1 MTIKWKFWQKAVQPI
16 DPSDSKN
23 DKLQKPRELPDRVGR
38 HMVVKME
45 LDPDWVWSL
54 RCVYRKKADQP
65 GMFEIRIVDTRDL
78 SSAGMRQL
86 NYGSLDLHPELVL
99 YQGSY
104 KKDTD
109 QVHITRGG
117 ADQRTTAA

>member
-1 MTIKWKFWQKAVQPI
+1 MSIKWKFWQKSPQPL
-16 DPSDSKN
+16 DPNSAKT

-65 GMFEIRIVDTRDL
+65 GMFEIRIVDIHDL
-78 SSAGMRQL
+78 AEVGMRQL
-86 NYGSLDLHPELVL
+86 NYASLDLHPELIL
-99 YQGSY
+99 YQGAY
-104 KKDTD
+104 KKDSD
-109 QVHITRGG
+109 QVHITRGS
-117 ADQRTTAA
+117 ADQRSTAA

>member
-1 MTIKWKFWQKAVQPI
+1 MTINWKFWQKVPPPI
-16 DPSDSKN
+16 DPNGAKN

-54 RCVYRKKADQP
+54 RCVYRKIADQP

-78 SSAGMRQL
+78 KEVGMRQL
-86 NYGSLDLHPELVL
+86 NYASLDLHPELIL

-104 KKDTD
+104 RKDSE
-109 QVHITRGG
+109 QVHITRGS
-117 ADQRTTAA
+117 ADQRTNAA

>member
-1 MTIKWKFWQKAVQPI
+1 MTIKWKFWQKVPQSL
-16 DPSDSKN
+16 DPNNAKT

-54 RCVYRKKADQP
+54 RCVYRKKVDQP
-65 GMFEIRIVDTRDL
+65 GMFDIRILDTRDL
-78 SSAGMRQL
+78 SGVGMRQL
-86 NYGSLDLHPELVL
+86 NYASLDIHPELIL

-104 KKDTD
+104 KKDSD
-109 QVHITRGG
+109 QVQITRGS
-117 ADQRTTAA
+117 ADLRTTAA